1 MNLRR
6 LPETRKDHRGGQIS
20 HLLLAPG
27 DFGSR
32 NLAVTWV
39 EGGPGS
45 EQEEHS
51 HRQEEQAYVIERGRG
66 IMTVGQEELEV
77 SEGTLVFIPLRTPHR
92 IRALSDGPL
101 IYVSATSPPFEAVDR
116 WRRGTWGKQA

>member
-1 MNLRR
+1 MNVRR
-6 LPETRKDHRGGQIS
+6 LAGTREDHRGGQIS
-20 HLLLAPG
+20 HLLLGPG

-51 HRQEEQAYVIERGRG
+51 HSQQEQAYVIVRGRG
-66 IMTVGQEELEV
+66 VMTVAREELEV
-77 SEGTLVFIPLRTPHR
+77 AEGTLVFIPPRTTHK
-92 IRALSDGPL
+92 IRAVGDDPL
-101 IYVSATSPPFEAVDR
+101 IYVSATSPPFESADR
-116 WRRGTWGKQA
+116 WR